1 MSDDAKQTARRVL
14 GNQKLAAL
22 GTLHAGEPSVSMVP
36 FAVMVD
42 GALVIHVSGLSAHT
56 ADMRQDPRVSVL
68 VIDADQQ
75 DVMPQAVPR
84 VTIQGNAERLDA
96 GSEAYTQAREAYQS
110 RFPDAAGIFELG
122 DFSLF
127 VIRPRSAR
135 VIGGFGRAAT
145 ISGEQLAG

>member
-22 GTLHAGEPSVSMVP
+22 GTLHAGEPNVSMVP
-36 FAVMVD
+36 FAVMPD
-42 GALVIHVSGLSAHT
+42 GALVIHVSGLAAHT
-56 ADMRQDPRVSVL
+56 ADMREDPRVSVL
-68 VIDADQQ
+68 VIDADQER
-75 DVMPQAVPR
+75 VMPQAVPR
-84 VTIQGNAERLDA
+84 VTIQGNAERLEA
-96 GSEAYTQAREAYQS
+96 GSDPYTQARDAYQS
-110 RFPDAAGIFELG
+110 RFPDAAGIFELA

-145 ISGEQLAG
+145 ISGGELAG